1 MDMKKMMKQ
10 AQKMQ
15 RDAAAAQQE
24 IAAMTFEASAG
35 GGMVKATATGEM
47 AITDITID
55 PAAVDPEDVEM
66 LQDMVVAAVNEAL
79 RLADAIREVKAGVH
93 FCARCFNYA
102 EGDLCEICASSK
114 RDGAVICVVSEPR
127 DIPPIERTAVF
138 NGVYHVLGGVLA
150 PMEGVG
156 PGDLRIAEL
165 MARLGREDVTEVVL
179 AMNPNIEGE
188 TTAAYLA
195 RLIKPL
201 GVKVTRPASG
211 LPVGGDLEFADE
223 VTLGRA
229 LEGRLPL

>member
-1 MDMKKMMKQ
+1 MQ
-10 AQKMQ
+10 AAPSIQKLLDELERLPGVGPKSAQ
-15 RDAAAAQQE
+15 RMAYWILNTDAA
-24 IAAMTFEASAG
+24 
-35 GGMVKATATGEM
+35 
-47 AITDITID
+47 
-55 PAAVDPEDVEM
+55 
-66 LQDMVVAAVNEAL
+66 EAL

-102 EGDLCEICASSK
+102 EGDLCEICASAK
-114 RDGAVICVVSEPR
+114 RDDSVICVVS
-127 DIPPIERTAVF
+127 ERTAVF

>member
-1 MDMKKMMKQ
+1 MQ
-10 AQKMQ
+10 AAPSIQKLLDELERLPGVGPKSAQ
-15 RDAAAAQQE
+15 RMAYWILNTDA
-24 IAAMTFEASAG
+24 S
-35 GGMVKATATGEM
+35 
-47 AITDITID
+47 
-55 PAAVDPEDVEM
+55 
-66 LQDMVVAAVNEAL
+66 EAL

-93 FCARCFNYA
+93 FCTSA
-102 EGDLCEICASSK
+102 K
-114 RDGAVICVVSEPR
+114 RDGSVICVVSEPR

-138 NGVYHVLGGVLA
+138 SGVYHVLGGVLA

-156 PGDLRIAEL
+156 PDQLRIADL
-165 MARLGREDVTEVVL
+165 MARLGREEVDEVLL

>member
-1 MDMKKMMKQ
+1 MQ
-10 AQKMQ
+10 AAPSIQKLLDELERLPGVGPKSAQ
-15 RDAAAAQQE
+15 RMAYWILNTDA
-24 IAAMTFEASAG
+24 
-35 GGMVKATATGEM
+35 
-47 AITDITID
+47 
-55 PAAVDPEDVEM
+55 
-66 LQDMVVAAVNEAL
+66 
-79 RLADAIREVKAGVH
+79 EVKAGVH

-223 VTLGRA
+223 VTWGRA
-229 LEGRLPL
+229 LECRLPL